1 MSASPGE
8 RETRLEAL
16 LSECRHTFNQLRNQP
31 TTLISGERI
40 HTYGLAVRIEQAL
53 DARRTS
59 NMQVHIWQGPGI
71 EGWVYAGA
79 GARIRTAAGFL
90 SYEAALADYQNRYG
104 AVHDLNCAPPEK
116 SSVSASETVER
127 STVQTVE
134 DSAPAPFQ
142 SDHSTIPR
150 SFLTLDVAPD
160 LLPLLKETVE
170 REIDRVENRL
180 ENVDGWAEYETRALR
195 QAHSNHLNDLRYLQA
210 QIAAN

>member
-1 MSASPGE
+1 M
-8 RETRLEAL
+8 
-16 LSECRHTFNQLRNQP
+16 
-31 TTLISGERI
+31 
-40 HTYGLAVRIEQAL
+40 
-53 DARRTS
+53 S
-59 NMQVHIWQGPGI
+59 NMQVHIWQEPGI

-79 GARIRTAAGFL
+79 GARIRTSAGFP
-90 SYEAALADYQNRYG
+90 SYEAALADAAYRYG
-104 AVHDLNCAPPEK
+104 AVDPLNWARPKPPLGK
-116 SSVSASETVER
+116 RSVSASETVER
-127 STVQTVE
+127 STVQTDKV
-134 DSAPAPFQ
+134 SAPAPFQ

-150 SFLTLDVAPD
+150 DILTLDVAPD